1 MKPRTMILMV
11 IAVVCGLAASY
22 LTSRMLA
29 QQQPAEEEKVTVL
42 VAKQRIPMGT
52 LIKDP
57 EKFFVAK
64 EYTKGNEPKKA
75 FTSFDQLKDKR
86 LNKTISA
93 EVHVTPDDLL
103 TKDQEGLPAEIP
115 PGYRAFA
122 ITVRAETDAG
132 HFVIPRSHVDVVST
146 TRGDTG
152 ALARI
157 ILQDVLVLAVDQQ
170 HVRESDKTA
179 IPASTVTLQVKPDEC
194 EKLSLAASLGE
205 LRLVLRSEDDHEVVH
220 TRGSRPSDVVHA
232 QGGSSSD
239 DGGSP
244 ASGGAASSPKIP
256 DVPAVPPAPATVAKA
271 DPEPEPEVKTHTLT
285 IYNGEVPTKA
295 VFVLGDKHT
304 ETTTRIEGNPLAP
317 PPSADDEDGGAKK
330 EKAGSK
336 KAGAKSDRDQPESG
350 SKKDAQP
357 PARGASK

>member
-52 LIKDP
+52 LLKDP
-57 EKFFVAK
+57 EKFFVEK
-64 EYTKGNEPKKA
+64 EFTKGQEPKKA

-103 TKDQEGLPAEIP
+103 TKDQEGMPAEIP
-115 PGYRAFA
+115 PGYRAVA

-132 HFVIPRSHVDVVST
+132 HFVIPRSHVDIVST

-152 ALARI
+152 ALSRI

-179 IPASTVTLQVKPDEC
+179 IPASTVTLQLKPDEA

-205 LRLVLRSEDDHEVVH
+205 LRLILRSEDDHEVVH
-220 TRGSRPSDVVHA
+220 TAGSRPSDVVHA
-232 QGGSSSD
+232 NGGGGSD
-239 DGGSP
+239 DGSAPGS
-244 ASGGAASSPKIP
+244 SVTSPKIP
-256 DVPAVPPAPATVAKA
+256 DVPAAPAAPPTVVKA
-271 DPEPEPEVKTHTLT
+271 DPEPEVRTHTLT

-295 VFVLGDKHT
+295 VFVLGDKNT
-304 ETTTRIEGNPLAP
+304 ETTTRIDTAPLGP
-317 PPSADDEDGGAKK
+317 PPGSDEDDGGSRK
-330 EKAGSK
+330 EKPSSK
-336 KAGAKSDRDQPESG
+336 KDKTSSKSDRDAPDSG
-350 SKKDAQP
+350 SKKDSESP
-357 PARGASK
+357 PRGASK